1 MHKTI
6 AHARGSRKAR
16 TGRPAG
22 RRRALGQ
29 HFLAPGTIPDRL
41 VRDLAP
47 RPGEAI
53 LEVGPGRGALTRG
66 LLAAGARVLAVE
78 VDERL
83 AAALSPLFEQ
93 VAGARLVRADLLR
106 IDLPALL
113 HETFGA
119 GPARCLSSL
128 PYSTGT
134 AILERLCD
142 AMPPLTEIIVLLQ
155 KEVVDRAVAAP
166 GTAAYGYLSV
176 ALRSRCAVR
185 AGLRVR
191 PGAFDPPPR
200 VDSQALALTP
210 LAHPPVPAAQRTS
223 FLSLMGRLFAHRRKT
238 LLNNLRAAGM
248 GEAAL
253 AAAASFGGPLRRPGE
268 WSIEELAALY
278 ARLSAAGALC

>member
-1 MHKTI
+1 VHKTI
-6 AHARGSRKAR
+6 AHARGPRKAR
-16 TGRPAG
+16 SGRPAG

-83 AAALSPLFEQ
+83 AAALSPLFEP

-113 HETFGA
+113 RETFGA

-191 PGAFDPPPR
+191 PGAFDPPP
-200 VDSQALALTP
+200 
-210 LAHPPVPAAQRTS
+210 LAHPPVPPAQRAS
-223 FLSLMGRLFAHRRKT
+223 FLSLVGRLFVHRRKT

-253 AAAASFGGPLRRPGE
+253 AAAAAFGGPLRRPGE
-268 WSIEELAALY
+268 WSIEELAALH